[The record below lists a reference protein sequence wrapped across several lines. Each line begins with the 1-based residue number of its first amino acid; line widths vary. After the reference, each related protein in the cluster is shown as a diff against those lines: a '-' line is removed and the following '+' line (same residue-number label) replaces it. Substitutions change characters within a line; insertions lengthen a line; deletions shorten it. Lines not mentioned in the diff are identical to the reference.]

1 MQIVKFTT
9 LRAGALALVL
19 AAAAVAGPVSAWSGE
34 QGRSERM
41 LGKMS
46 SHLDLSAEQQ
56 ASVAGLMAEARE
68 AGAAD
73 RERMREIKMQLRAQ
87 ANSADAGANQALAD
101 ELGAITARSA
111 YRMTETRTAM
121 QALLS
126 EEQRSKLEA
135 MEAQR
140 GEHGRKHGKGGGE
153 KGKGSGEKG
162 KQQGRRS
169 TEASDS

>member
-1 MQIVKFTT
+1 MQTPRFTT
-9 LRAGALALVL
+9 FRAGALALVL
-19 AAAAVAGPVSAWSGE
+19 ATAAVAGPVSAWPGE
-34 QGRSERM
+34 EGRSERM

-56 ASVAGLMAEARE
+56 ASVAGLMAEARA

-73 RERMREIKMQLRAQ
+73 RERMREIKTQMRAQ

-111 YRMTETRTAM
+111 YRMTETRAAVR
-121 QALLS
+121 ALLS

-140 GEHGRKHGKGGGE
+140 DEHGRKHGKG
-153 KGKGSGEKG
+153 SGENG

-169 TEASDS
+169 AEASDS

>member
-1 MQIVKFTT
+1 MQTPQFTT
-9 LRAGALALVL
+9 FRAGALALAL
-19 AAAAVAGPVSAWSGE
+19 ATAAVAGPVSAWPGE
-34 QGRSERM
+34 EGRSERM

-56 ASVAGLMAEARE
+56 ASVAGLMAEARA

-73 RERMREIKMQLRAQ
+73 RERMQEIKTQLRAQ
-87 ANSADAGANQALAD
+87 SSNFDASVSRALAD
-101 ELGAITARSA
+101 ELGAITARST
-111 YRMTETRTAM
+111 YRMTETRAAV

-126 EEQRSKLEA
+126 EEQRSRLEA

-140 GEHGRKHGKGGGE
+140 GEHGRKHGKG
-153 KGKGSGEKG
+153 SGEKG
-162 KQQGRRS
+162 KQQGYRG

>member
-1 MQIVKFTT
+1 MQTLEFTT
-9 LRAGALALVL
+9 FRAGALALVL
-19 AAAAVAGPVSAWSGE
+19 AAAAVAGPVSAWPGE
-34 QGRSERM
+34 EGRSERM

-56 ASVAGLMAEARE
+56 ASVAGLMAAARD

-73 RERMREIKMQLRAQ
+73 RERMREVKTQLRAQ

-111 YRMTETRTAM
+111 YRMTETRAAV

-126 EEQRSKLEA
+126 EEQRSRLEA

-140 GEHGRKHGKGGGE
+140 GEHGRKH
-153 KGKGSGEKG
+153 GKGSGEKG